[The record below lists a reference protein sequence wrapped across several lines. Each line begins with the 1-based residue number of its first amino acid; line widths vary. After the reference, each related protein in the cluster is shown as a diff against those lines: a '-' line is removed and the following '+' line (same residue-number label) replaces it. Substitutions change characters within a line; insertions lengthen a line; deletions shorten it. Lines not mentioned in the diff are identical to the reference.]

1 MAIVSITLT
10 FGFQSGSLNSSL
22 QIGDTAYYT
31 NPTDVA
37 EFDVN
42 NSMVEIGTVTA
53 IGFDDDNNQTTVVC
67 NMDATTP
74 PPTDGTGGTP
84 QSYIFFSKDNKV
96 NSTSMLGYFS
106 KAKFKNN
113 STDRAEIFATACEVF
128 ESSK

>member
-1 MAIVSITLT
+1 MIVSITLT

-22 QIGDTAYYT
+22 QVGDTAYYT

-42 NSMVEIGTVTA
+42 NSMVEIG
-53 IGFDDDNNQTTVVC
+53 
-67 NMDATTP
+67 TTP

>member
-1 MAIVSITLT
+1 MIVSITLT

-22 QIGDTAYYT
+22 QVGDTAYYT

-96 NSTSMLGYFS
+96 NSTSMLGYYGS
-106 KAKFKNN
+106 VMFKNN
-113 STDRAEIFATACEVF
+113 STERAELFATSCEIF

>member
-1 MAIVSITLT
+1 MIVSITLT

-96 NSTSMLGYFS
+96 NLSSMLGYFS
-106 KAKFKNN
+106 KAQFKTN

>member
-1 MAIVSITLT
+1 MIVSITLT

-22 QIGDTAYYT
+22 QVGDTAYYT

-67 NMDATTP
+67 NMDATTQT
-74 PPTDGTGGTP
+74 PTDGTGGTP

-96 NSTSMLGYFS
+96 NLSSMLGYFS
-106 KAKFKNN
+106 KAQFKNN